1 MNAWSI
7 LSRVRA
13 WLGSRLSSTLPS
25 RRWRIAGGV
34 SVILVVA
41 LLIASLFILRQQR
54 LAGTASVP
62 ADVCAPS
69 ATIVP
74 MVPPGVTLPVNI
86 PAGEP
91 RVVATVNGYPLCAE
105 GLELRVQGTL
115 ANNRK
120 MLQQLQTMQSLP
132 PGSSMANLVAILK
145 ETPNQ
150 VRHDALTHMIQER
163 LLVQEGKRLGLTASL
178 ADARAMARQTM
189 ERLRSLPPT
198 DPSRVAFE
206 TYLRANHL
214 TDQTYQTDPRIL
226 QGYVQTLTMA
236 AVRQYIVKRGV
247 PPDESPETAINAYI
261 QHLWQ
266 TGHVH
271 VYLPAKL
278 GW

>member
-1 MNAWSI
+1 MSALSI

-13 WLGSRLSSTLPS
+13 WLGARLQAGLPS

-34 SVILVVA
+34 SVVLVVA
-41 LLIASLFILRQQR
+41 LLIASLFILRQQQH
-54 LAGTASVP
+54 ASTARPP
-62 ADVCAPS
+62 ADACAPS
-69 ATIVP
+69 ATTAS
-74 MVPPGVTLPVNI
+74 MVPPGVTLPVKI

-91 RVVATVNGYPLCAE
+91 RVVATVNGYPLCAV

-120 MLQQLQTMQSLP
+120 TLQQLQTTQPPP
-132 PGSSMANLVAILK
+132 PGSSLANLVAMLK

-163 LLVQEGKRLGLTASL
+163 LLLREGQRLGLTASL
-178 ADARAMARQTM
+178 ADARAMARQTI
-189 ERLRSLPPT
+189 ERLRSLAPT
-198 DPSRVAFE
+198 DPSRVTFE
-206 TYLRANHL
+206 AYLRANHL

-226 QGYVQTLTMA
+226 QGDVQTLTMV
-236 AVRQYIVKRGV
+236 AVRQHIVKGL
-247 PPDESPETAINAYI
+247 PPSESPQAGINAYI

-266 TGHVH
+266 TGDVR

>member
-1 MNAWSI
+1 MSARSI
-7 LSRVRA
+7 LSRARA
-13 WLGSRLSSTLPS
+13 WLGSRLQAGLPS
-25 RRWRIAGGV
+25 RRWQVAGGV

-41 LLIASLFILRQQR
+41 LLIVSLFILRQQR
-54 LAGTASVP
+54 LAATTSVP
-62 ADVCAPS
+62 AEACAPS
-69 ATIVP
+69 ATSVS
-74 MVPPGVTLPVNI
+74 MVPPGVTLPVKI

-91 RVVATVNGYPLCAE
+91 RVVASVNGYPLCAV
-105 GLELRVQGTL
+105 GLELRVQGSL

-120 MLQQLQTMQSLP
+120 MLHQLQTMQPPP

-163 LLVQEGKRLGLTASL
+163 LLLQEGKRLGLTASL
-178 ADARAMARQTM
+178 ADARAMARQTI

-206 TYLRANHL
+206 NYLRANHL

-226 QGYVQTLTMA
+226 QGDVEALTMV
-236 AVRQYIVKRGV
+236 AVRQRIVKGL
-247 PPDESPETAINAYI
+247 PPGESPQAGINAYI

-266 TGHVH
+266 TGDVR